1 MLAKRSHRLKSRSV
15 ATGTDF
21 MVNKATLTD
30 GVTETVGRNVRFG

>member
-15 ATGTDF
+15 ATRTDF

-30 GVTETVGRNVRFG
+30 GVTETVWRNGRFG